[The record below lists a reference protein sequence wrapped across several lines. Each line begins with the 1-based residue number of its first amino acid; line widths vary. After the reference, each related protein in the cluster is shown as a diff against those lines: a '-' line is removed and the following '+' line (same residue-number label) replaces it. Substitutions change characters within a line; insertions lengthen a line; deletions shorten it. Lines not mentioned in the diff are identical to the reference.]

1 MITRGDGSHVNA
13 EDILRGL
20 FSLGRQYVRFP
31 IDLHLIKRELEAVFE
46 KLRAQIRTESGHEVD
61 WLNVDI
67 TGRGFEP
74 NEIFAEVDGIIFRSE
89 YALPE
94 YFTESYGRVYCT
106 ISTPDGYHDLY
117 KAAFREVLK
126 HHLADTAGET
136 PAITRERIRQL
147 KVRAKSSCYRCHIK
161 HQPVWDSNRGFVHPG
176 WDGERYKDM
185 ENTYPCSA
193 ADISGRIVELE
204 RSLSTEK
211 EHREALERTIR
222 EGDLPGCYPPC
233 SNGE

>member
-31 IDLHLIKRELEAVFE
+31 MDLHLIKRELEAVFE

-74 NEIFAEVDGIIFRSE
+74 NEIFAEVDDIIFRSE

-117 KAAFREVLK
+117 KATFWEVLK
-126 HHLADTAGET
+126 HHLADTVGET
-136 PAITRERIRQL
+136 TAITRERIRQL
-147 KVRAKSSCYRCHIK
+147 KERAKHSCYRCYKQQRVIE
-161 HQPVWDSNRGFVHPG
+161 DSILGFVHPG
-176 WDGERYKDM
+176 WDGQGYR
-185 ENTYPCSA
+185 NTVLTYPCGA
-193 ADISGRIVELE
+193 GDVHDRIAELNRLLFQEEEEIWKREVERDE
-204 RSLSTEK
+204 FY
-211 EHREALERTIR
+211 
-222 EGDLPGCYPPC
+222 GQC
-233 SNGE
+233 